1 REYAEVEWLMAAGE
15 FDGAYKRL
23 EALAQTAEAAGRTY
37 RAVQFQVRI
46 ATLLHRSGRP
56 SDAIA
61 HLVSALSISEASG
74 MRRTF
79 LDEGLSMKL
88 LLDSLLESPPTGLSE
103 PTLAYARS
111 LAVLL
116 QTLCPEVPP
125 DSLPSR
131 QTTDPLSQREREI
144 LELVA
149 KARSNKE
156 IARHLAISPETVK
169 WHLKNIYGKLTAMN
183 RRDAVRKGSF
193 L

>member
-1 REYAEVEWLMAAGE
+1 
-15 FDGAYKRL
+15 
-23 EALAQTAEAAGRTY
+23 
-37 RAVQFQVRI
+37 
-46 ATLLHRSGRP
+46 
-56 SDAIA
+56 
-61 HLVSALSISEASG
+61 